1 MPYFPLVA
9 GSSSNP
15 SGGSSLNIVISEKV
29 TWENFLLWQTQALL
43 EISGAQLYGYL
54 HGSIEAPKKEV
65 TVKDKEVAEVKI
77 TNPNNSIWVA

>member
-1 MPYFPLVA
+1 L
-9 GSSSNP
+9 SSNP

-29 TWENFLLWQTQALL
+29 TRENFLLWQTQALL
-43 EISGAQLYGYL
+43 EINGAQLYVYL